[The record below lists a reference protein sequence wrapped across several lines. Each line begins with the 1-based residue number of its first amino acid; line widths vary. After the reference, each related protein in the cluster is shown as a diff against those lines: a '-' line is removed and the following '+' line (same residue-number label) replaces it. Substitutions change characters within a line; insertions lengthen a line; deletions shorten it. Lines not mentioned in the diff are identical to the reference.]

1 MLVDIFAFMLVINIP
16 GHSGIVKRAFA
27 LGRYLQN
34 PSAMVV
40 TLCGP
45 GKEILPW
52 KLSPLENFLTTDE
65 KYGMVE
71 QVPVDVTNQLL
82 YKTRR

>member
-1 MLVDIFAFMLVINIP
+1 
-16 GHSGIVKRAFA
+16 
-27 LGRYLQN
+27 
-34 PSAMVV
+34 MVV

-52 KLSPLENFLTTDE
+52 ELSPLENFLTTDE

-71 QVPVDVTNQLL
+71 QVSVDVTNQLL